1 MVERLPSSIDSSQ
14 FVVTPSGSNREIVNM
29 SGRESAPFDVLRS
42 NAFAMPQAVQ
52 CWRSGARQ
60 LTRLS
65 HAD

>member
-1 MVERLPSSIDSSQ
+1 VVERLPSSIDSSP
-14 FVVTPSGSNREIVNM
+14 FVVTPSGSKREIVNM

-42 NAFAMPQAVQ
+42 NASAMPQDIG

-65 HAD
+65 HDD